1 MGRRIKAM
9 QRLPRDQKLKPEVN
23 SRNVIKWRSEAYVRR
38 SQWSVTITDIW
49 TKFGTE
55 HKYHTTNTPEWPTS
69 HKLKIQD
76 GGGRHL
82 EFRKNVNNF
91 GLNKDILH

>member
-1 MGRRIKAM
+1 M
-9 QRLPRDQKLKPEVN
+9 
-23 SRNVIKWRSEAYVRR
+23 
-38 SQWSVTITDIW
+38 
-49 TKFGTE
+49 
-55 HKYHTTNTPEWPTS
+55 PEWPNS

-91 GLNKDILH
+91 GLDKDILIKLYGKMHHDDADMTT

>member
-1 MGRRIKAM
+1 M
-9 QRLPRDQKLKPEVN
+9 
-23 SRNVIKWRSEAYVRR
+23 
-38 SQWSVTITDIW
+38 
-49 TKFGTE
+49 
-55 HKYHTTNTPEWPTS
+55 PEWPNS

-91 GLNKDILH
+91 GLDKYIFHQIIWEDAARPCGDETWPKVETGTFLPDVIIMINKND